1 MEEAKKVNRKQ
12 LVGRVVS
19 NKMDKT
25 IVVELE
31 KKIMHPKYKK
41 FVRRRKKVKSH
52 DERNECSVG
61 DTVRIEETRPLSKEK
76 HYRLVE
82 IVEKVK

>member
-1 MEEAKKVNRKQ
+1 MEEARKTVKKQEIGK
-12 LVGRVVS
+12 VVS

-25 IVVELE
+25 VVVALE
-31 KKIMHPKYKK
+31 YKLMHPKYKK
-41 FVRRRKKVKSH
+41 FVKRTKKVKSH
-52 DERNECSVG
+52 DDRNECSVG
-61 DTVRIEETRPLSKEK
+61 DVVKIEETRHLSKDK

>member
-1 MEEAKKVNRKQ
+1 MEEARKTVKKQEIGK
-12 LVGRVVS
+12 VVS

-25 IVVELE
+25 IVVALE
-31 KKIMHPKYKK
+31 YKLMHPKYKK
-41 FVRRRKKVKSH
+41 FVKRTKKVKSH
-52 DERNECSVG
+52 DPRNECSVG
-61 DTVRIEETRPLSKEK
+61 DVVKIEETRHLSKDK

>member
-1 MEEAKKVNRKQ
+1 MEEARKTVKKQEIGK
-12 LVGRVVS
+12 VVS

-25 IVVELE
+25 IVVALE
-31 KKIMHPKYKK
+31 YKLMHPKYKK
-41 FVRRRKKVKSH
+41 FVKRTKKVKSH
-52 DERNECSVG
+52 DDRNECSVG
-61 DTVRIEETRPLSKEK
+61 DVVKIEETRHLSKDK

>member
-1 MEEAKKVNRKQ
+1 MEEAKQTVKKQ
-12 LVGRVVS
+12 EIGKVVS

-25 IVVELE
+25 VVVALE
-31 KKIMHPKYKK
+31 YKLMHPKYKK
-41 FVRRRKKVKSH
+41 FVKRTKKVKSH
-52 DERNECSVG
+52 DDRNECSVG
-61 DTVRIEETRPLSKEK
+61 DVVKIEETRHLSKDK

>member
-1 MEEAKKVNRKQ
+1 MEEARKTVKKQ
-12 LVGRVVS
+12 EVGKVVS

-25 IVVELE
+25 IVVALE
-31 KKIMHPKYKK
+31 YKLMHPKYKK
-41 FVRRRKKVKSH
+41 FVKRTKKVKSH
-52 DERNECSVG
+52 DDRNECSVG
-61 DTVRIEETRPLSKEK
+61 DVVKIEETRHLSKDK

>member
-1 MEEAKKVNRKQ
+1 MEEAKKVNKKQ
-12 LVGRVVS
+12 LVGKVVS

-25 IVVELE
+25 IVVEFE
-31 KKIMHPKYKK
+31 EMIMNPKYKK
-41 FVRRRKKVKSH
+41 FVKSSKKVKSH
-52 DERNECSVG
+52 DARNECSVG
-61 DTVRIEETRPLSKEK
+61 DVVRIEESRHLSKDK

>member
-1 MEEAKKVNRKQ
+1 MEEVKKAVKKQ
-12 LVGRVVS
+12 EVGKVVS

-25 IVVELE
+25 IVVLFEN
-31 KKIMHPKYKK
+31 KIMHPKYKK
-41 FVRRRKKVKSH
+41 FVKRTKKVKSH
-52 DERNECSVG
+52 DPRNECSVG
-61 DTVRIEETRPLSKEK
+61 DTVRIEETRHLSKDK

>member
-1 MEEAKKVNRKQ
+1 MEKRNLRKERI
-12 LVGRVVS
+12 GIVVS

-25 IVVELE
+25 IVVKLE
-31 KKIMHPKYKK
+31 NKIMHPKYKK
-41 FVRRRKKVKSH
+41 FVKRTKKVKGH
-52 DERNECSVG
+52 DPRNECSVG
-61 DTVRIEETRPLSKEK
+61 DVVKLEETRHLSKDK

>member
-1 MEEAKKVNRKQ
+1 MEEARKTVKKQEIGK
-12 LVGRVVS
+12 VVS

-25 IVVELE
+25 IVVALE
-31 KKIMHPKYKK
+31 YKLMHPKYKK
-41 FVRRRKKVKSH
+41 FVKRTKKVKSH
-52 DERNECSVG
+52 DDRNECSVG
-61 DTVRIEETRPLSKEK
+61 DVVKIEESRHLSKDK

>member
-1 MEEAKKVNRKQ
+1 MEEAKKTVKKQ
-12 LVGRVVS
+12 EVGKVVS

-25 IVVELE
+25 IVVALE
-31 KKIMHPKYKK
+31 NKIMHPKYKK
-41 FVRRRKKVKSH
+41 FVKQTKKVKS
-52 DERNECSVG
+52 DDPRNECSVG
-61 DTVRIEETRPLSKEK
+61 DVVRIEESRHLSKDK

>member
-1 MEEAKKVNRKQ
+1 MEEVKKTVRKQ
-12 LVGRVVS
+12 EIGTVVS

-25 IVVELE
+25 IVVMLE
-31 KKIMHPKYKK
+31 NKIMHPKYKK
-41 FVRRRKKVKSH
+41 FVTRTKKVKGH
-52 DERNECSVG
+52 DPRNECSVG
-61 DTVRIEETRPLSKEK
+61 DVVRLEETRHLSKDK

>member
-1 MEEAKKVNRKQ
+1 MEEAKKTVKKQ
-12 LVGRVVS
+12 EIGKVVS

-25 IVVELE
+25 IVVVLE
-31 KKIMHPKYKK
+31 NKIMHPKYKK
-41 FVRRRKKVKSH
+41 FVKQTKKVKGH
-52 DERNECSVG
+52 DPRNECSVG
-61 DTVRIEETRPLSKEK
+61 DTVKIEETRHLSKDK

>member
-1 MEEAKKVNRKQ
+1 MEEARKTVKKQEIGK
-12 LVGRVVS
+12 VVS

-25 IVVELE
+25 IVVALE
-31 KKIMHPKYKK
+31 YKLMHPKYKK
-41 FVRRRKKVKSH
+41 FVKRTKKVKSH
-52 DERNECSVG
+52 DARNECSVG
-61 DTVRIEETRPLSKEK
+61 DVVKIEETRHLSKDK

>member
-1 MEEAKKVNRKQ
+1 MEEARKTVKKQEIGK
-12 LVGRVVS
+12 VVS

-25 IVVELE
+25 IVVALE
-31 KKIMHPKYKK
+31 YKLMHPKYKK
-41 FVRRRKKVKSH
+41 FVKRTKKVKSH
-52 DERNECSVG
+52 DDRNECSVG
-61 DTVRIEETRPLSKEK
+61 DVVKIEESRLLSKDK

>member
-1 MEEAKKVNRKQ
+1 MEGKNRKQ
-12 LVGRVVS
+12 IVGKVIS

-25 IVVELE
+25 VVVQIERML
-31 KKIMHPKYKK
+31 MHPKYHK
-41 FVRRRKKVKSH
+41 FVRKTKRVKSH

-61 DTVRIEETRPLSKEK
+61 DIVLVEETRPLSKEK
-76 HYRLVE
+76 RYRLVK

>member
-1 MEEAKKVNRKQ
+1 MEAAKQAVKKQ
-12 LVGRVVS
+12 EIGKVVS

-25 IVVELE
+25 IVVALE
-31 KKIMHPKYKK
+31 YKLMHPKYKK
-41 FVRRRKKVKSH
+41 FVKRTKKVKSH
-52 DERNECSVG
+52 DDRNECSVG
-61 DTVRIEETRPLSKEK
+61 DVVKIEETRHLSKDK